1 MRKFLFLFV
10 CSIILFAYNAKSQG
24 SYEIIT
30 GANQSINAP
39 DFLLL
44 SSSNNI
50 AYGSSVY
57 WYVLDDRNLPDI
69 QILEEIVSIRDNWNP
84 TIPSTYYSANTYI
97 LASTY
102 QRTKGEDVSTEY
114 YTVVNFNFA
123 AATFN
128 TGAISKNKTYVC
140 YGDNVTLTVSPT
152 GGTNYSYQWYKSENY
167 GFTWTLFGSNSNSVT
182 VNGLT
187 QRTFF
192 RCKITSTNPNY
203 SRTTPAL
210 DIPITGVQNYGVVAS
225 IGIGGTSATSTE
237 LCYNLTPSA
246 VSDRFANTWGT
257 GSYTYQWQK
266 SSDGSSWVNIN
277 TATNTS
283 YQPSNLTETTYY
295 RKIVTDASCGSRYT
309 NSVVYSVYG
318 DVVSGTV
325 GNNQSICYG
334 STPVSLSFSTLP
346 SGGNGGFTYQW
357 QSSTDN
363 VNFSDISGATGATY
377 QPPAL
382 TQTTYFRCSQINSC
396 KTVYSNTVTVTVFAD
411 EVPASI
417 NSNQTICYNTV
428 PSLLSTV
435 TPASGGNGSFTYQW
449 QSSTDNVNFSDIS
462 GATNISYQPPAL
474 TQTTYFRL
482 KQQSCKTVYSNT
494 VTVNVYSDVLAG
506 FINGSQSICYS
517 TVPNPILSSSLPS
530 GGNGSFT
537 YQWQSSTDNVNF
549 SDISGAT
556 GATYQPLALTQTTY
570 FKRKE
575 VTSCKTVYSNT
586 VTVTVFADVVL
597 GTIGENQTICNGS
610 TPAEFTPVIVNSGG
624 NGSFTYQWQSS
635 LNGTDYIDI
644 SGGNGANYQAGVLS
658 QTTYFRKKVISSC
671 KTGFTNVVTVTVKN
685 SVNSGSIGA
694 DQTICYYSMPFAI
707 NELSGASGGSGN
719 YTYTW
724 ESSLNGTEWSVIP
737 SATMVNY
744 QPNNLAVTTFFRRK
758 VTDLTCGSAYSNVVT
773 VTVRPI
779 LNVGTI
785 GDNETICYSTSPS
798 AIVSKVSP
806 SGGTGNYTYLW
817 ERTTDGVNWTEIA
830 GTNTPTYQPNIL
842 TQTTIYRRKLTDL
855 CGVGYSNRDTVFV
868 RQPLLSG
875 SIGSDQTICYGS
887 APSDIYFTATPSGG
901 TGNYTY
907 QWENSSNG
915 IDFAPISGK
924 TSNFLAVGNLTAD
937 KFYRVKVTSEACG
950 TVTTNTVKISVLS
963 DFNSGSIGS
972 DQTICYGST
981 PSTLVNIAS
990 PVGSDNVFSYRWQN
1004 LSGVNWT
1011 DIENSNTP
1019 NFVPSSINAT
1029 TIFRRVAVNACGERF
1044 SNSVTVNVRPEF
1056 KAGTIG
1062 NNQSINFN
1070 AVPSQLVSLSS
1081 PSGGA
1086 GSYSFQW
1093 QLSSDNSAWSVIDG
1107 QNQEAYQ
1114 PLALVQTTYFRR
1126 KVTDAICGEAFTNSV
1141 TINVLNSLNGGSIL
1155 DNQTICYDT
1164 KPAKLTGTPA
1174 SGGVGTFAYQWK
1186 KSTDNSTYSDVVG
1199 ATEQDYQPNNLTES
1213 TYFKRLATLGGQTVE
1228 SNKVFIA
1235 VRPALAEP
1243 NINIKEKYCNNE
1255 VVNLL
1260 VQNVQNTYQYRWYNE
1275 SMSVVGLGTSF
1286 GLGEISNDRT
1296 IYIDA
1301 TDQNGCVS
1309 TKKKVEILIDRVSSE
1324 FTSDKN
1330 EVKQNEPIQF
1340 TNQSSGA
1347 ERYVWYF
1354 GDGGEST
1361 EKDPKYYYQKI
1372 YNISNTY
1379 YTVKL
1384 RAVSKYGCVSEMEKK
1399 DYILVKPA
1407 GTTGVNES
1415 EKDGVK
1421 VYPNPVTNVLNIESL
1436 AGKIDRVEIYNMR
1449 GEVVKILEVTDGRL
1463 LIDMSNNTPGI
1474 YMLRVIG
1481 KEVISI
1487 KVVKQ

>member
-10 CSIILFAYNAKSQG
+10 CSIFLLAYNANSQG
-24 SYEIIT
+24 TYFILT
-30 GANQSINAP
+30 GANQSTNAP
-39 DFLLL
+39 DVLLL
-44 SSSNNI
+44 SSANNI

-57 WYVLDDRNLPDI
+57 WYVLDDRSLPDF
-69 QILEEIVSIRDNWNP
+69 QVLEEIVSIRNNWSP
-84 TIPSTYYSANTYI
+84 TIPSTYYSSGTYI

-102 QRTKGEDVSTEY
+102 SLVQGQDVSNEAY
-114 YTVVNFNFA
+114 SLINFNGA

-128 TGAISKNKTYVC
+128 AGSISKNKTYVC

-152 GGTNYSYQWYKSENY
+152 GGTNYSYQWYKSENN
-167 GFTWTLFGSNSNSVT
+167 GFTWTLFGDNSNSVT
-182 VNGLT
+182 AIGLNK
-187 QRTFF
+187 RTYF
-192 RCKITSTNPNY
+192 RCRITSTNPNY

-210 DIPITGVQNYGVVAS
+210 DIQITGVQNYGVVAS

-246 VSDRFANTWGT
+246 VSDKSANTWGT

-266 SSDGSSWVNIN
+266 SLDNSSWGNIN

-295 RKIVTDASCGSRYT
+295 RKIVTDASCGSRHT
-309 NSVVYSVYG
+309 NSVVYSVFA
-318 DVVSGTV
+318 DVVSGTI
-325 GNNQSICYG
+325 GSNQSICYG
-334 STPVSLSFSTLP
+334 STPVGLSFSSLP

-363 VNFSDISGATGATY
+363 VNFSDISGATNISY
-377 QPPAL
+377 QPQAL
-382 TQTTYFRCSQINSC
+382 TQTTYFRCTQINSC
-396 KTVYSNTVTVTVFAD
+396 KTVYSNTVTITVYAD
-411 EVPASI
+411 EVPATI
-417 NSNQTICYNTV
+417 NSSQTICYNIV

-462 GATNISYQPPAL
+462 GATNISYQPQAL
-474 TQTTYFRL
+474 TQTTYFKL

-494 VTVNVYSDVLAG
+494 VTITVYADVLAG
-506 FINGSQSICYS
+506 SITGNQSICYN

-556 GATYQPLALTQTTY
+556 GATYQPQALTQTTY

-586 VTVTVFADVVL
+586 VTITVFADVVI
-597 GTIGENQTICNGS
+597 GTIGSNQTICNGS
-610 TPAEFTPVIVNSGG
+610 TPAEFTPAIVNSGG

-644 SGGNGANYQAGVLS
+644 SGGNGANYQAGVLT

-694 DQTICYYSMPFAI
+694 DQTLCYYSMPFAI
-707 NELSGASGGSGN
+707 NELSGASGGSGD
-719 YTYTW
+719 YTYSW
-724 ESSLNGTEWSVIP
+724 ESSLNNVDWSVIP
-737 SATMVNY
+737 AASMVNY
-744 QPNNLAVTTFFRRK
+744 QPNNLAVTTYFRRK
-758 VTDLTCGSAYSNVVT
+758 VTDLTCGSAYSNIVT
-773 VTVRPI
+773 ITVRPI

-798 AIVSKVSP
+798 AIVSKVNP

-817 ERTTDGVNWTEIA
+817 ERTTDGSSWTEIA

-855 CGVGYSNRDTVFV
+855 CGVGYSNKDTVFV

-887 APSDIYFTATPSGG
+887 APSDIFFTSTPSGG

-907 QWENSSNG
+907 QWESSSNG
-915 IDFAPISGK
+915 IDFASLSGK
-924 TSNFLAVGNLTAD
+924 TSNFLSVGNLTAD
-937 KFYRVKVTSEACG
+937 KFYRVKVTSEDCG

-990 PVGSDNVFSYRWQN
+990 PVGSDNIFSYRWQF
-1004 LSGVNWT
+1004 LAGVNWT

-1019 NFVPSSINAT
+1019 NFIPSSINST
-1029 TIFRRVAVNACGERF
+1029 TIFRRVAVNACGEKV
-1044 SNSVTVNVRPEF
+1044 SNSVTVTVRPEF

-1062 NNQSINFN
+1062 SNQSINFN
-1070 AVPSQLVSLSS
+1070 GVPSQLVSLSS

-1086 GSYSFQW
+1086 GSYSYQW

-1186 KSTDNSTYSDVVG
+1186 KSTDNSTYADVVG
-1199 ATEQDYQPNNLTES
+1199 ATEQDYQPINLTQS
-1213 TYFKRLATLGGQTVE
+1213 TYFKRLASLGGQTVE
-1228 SNKVFIA
+1228 SNKVFIE
-1235 VRPALAEP
+1235 VRPALSEP
-1243 NINIKEKYCNNE
+1243 NTDLKGRYCKNSTATVTVTDVETGIKYNWYSSSNA
-1255 VVNLL
+1255 LL
-1260 VQNVQNTYQYRWYNE
+1260 SVGSQFSISSFAEETSLFVQKEDVQ
-1275 SMSVVGLGTSF
+1275 
-1286 GLGEISNDRT
+1286 
-1296 IYIDA
+1296 
-1301 TDQNGCVS
+1301 GCLS
-1309 TKKKVEILIDRVSSE
+1309 TKKSLTLRVDNVLAQFSADKASIKQGEKV
-1324 FTSDKN
+1324 T
-1330 EVKQNEPIQF
+1330 F
-1340 TNQSSGA
+1340 TNSSVGGNS
-1347 ERYVWYF
+1347 YSWNF
-1354 GDGGEST
+1354 GDGVVSPEFSPVHYFHKVNGNQPTAYSVSLVVTSQFGCTSSE
-1361 EKDPKYYYQKI
+1361 
-1372 YNISNTY
+1372 
-1379 YTVKL
+1379 VKNDL
-1384 RAVSKYGCVSEMEKK
+1384 VVVNPLTSDVGDNSASSFRVFPSPVSEWLNVACE
-1399 DYILVKPA
+1399 
-1407 GTTGVNES
+1407 
-1415 EKDGVK
+1415 DGVSSLDVFSIGGELVGRFVGSDK
-1421 VYPNPVTNVLNIESL
+1421 LLTVNLSHLSNGVYIAKAYSQKGYVFV
-1436 AGKIDRVEIYNMR
+1436 AKF
-1449 GEVVKILEVTDGRL
+1449 
-1463 LIDMSNNTPGI
+1463 
-1474 YMLRVIG
+1474 
-1481 KEVISI
+1481 I
-1487 KVVKQ
+1487 KQ